1 MEQAGKYND
10 KLNSLKAALEDF
22 DKSMQIDLS
31 KENAV
36 VRDAIENGQVQKFEF
51 TTELLWKTLRAY
63 LLEIHGI
70 EKNSPKFAIKE
81 FLNVRDI
88 NEEIYSTL
96 FDIIDDRNLLSHT
109 YSEKDFKVVHKK
121 LPDYLQVL
129 KRVLETLENIK

>member
-10 KLNSLKAALEDF
+10 KLNSFRAALDDF
-22 DKSMQIDLS
+22 NKSMQIDLS
-31 KENAV
+31 ESNPV
-36 VRDAIENGQVQKFEF
+36 ITDAIENGQIQKFEF

-88 NEEIYSTL
+88 NEDVYNTL
-96 FDIIDDRNLLSHT
+96 FDMIDDRNLLSHT

-129 KRVLETLENIK
+129 KKVLDTLENIK

>member
-1 MEQAGKYND
+1 MEQTGKYND
-10 KLNSLKAALEDF
+10 KLDSLKAAIEDF
-22 DKSMQIDLS
+22 DKSMKIDLS
-31 KENAV
+31 GANEIVK
-36 VRDAIENGQVQKFEF
+36 DAIENGQIQKFEF

-63 LLEIHGI
+63 LLDIHGI
-70 EKNSPKFAIKE
+70 EKNSPKFVIKE

-88 NEEIYSTL
+88 SEEVYNAL

-129 KRVLETLENIK
+129 KKVLEILENNK